1 MCSFFMLSCFLGHT
15 ILGDYMFYSVSD
27 EVTSIDFDEIDSSDL
42 TLGYIDKSELEK
54 IVEKLHFNKKAVV
67 ECEKS
72 RKHFRQQIESYDDYI
87 FATLKIANNNT
98 FDSFAFFASENLFLI
113 VDVNSNDESIR
124 NVFMTFLGKISCYD
138 DDIEKLV
145 FLFFDSVFEMD
156 SRAIESMQ
164 DKIGKMEEIV
174 EKNRT
179 KSNFNLQLFDIKNKL
194 INMRNYYEHIIDI
207 AEIMADNYNDVFNRK
222 NVKYFKYIEK
232 KAQRL
237 KECVDFMRD
246 NVMHLR
252 EAYQSYLELKLNQ
265 TMKLLTVF
273 TVVFSPLTLITG
285 WYGMNFHNMP
295 MISWKYGY
303 LLTVI
308 ISIIVVITI
317 IVIFK
322 KKKLI

>member
-1 MCSFFMLSCFLGHT
+1 
-15 ILGDYMFYSVSD
+15 MFYSISD
-27 EVTSIDFDEIDSSDL
+27 EVISIDFDEIDSSDL
-42 TLGYIDKSELEK
+42 VLGYVNKSELEK
-54 IVEKLHFNKKAVV
+54 IVDKLNFNKKAII

-72 RKHFRQQIESYDDYI
+72 RKHFRHQIECYDDYI
-87 FATLKIANNNT
+87 FATLKFANNNS
-98 FDSFAFFASENLFLI
+98 FDSFAFFVSENLFLI

-124 NVFMTFLGKISCYD
+124 NVFMNFLGKISYCD

-164 DKIGKMEEIV
+164 EKIAKMEVVV
-174 EKNRT
+174 EKDRT
-179 KSNFNLQLFDIKNKL
+179 KSNFNLQLLDIKNKL
-194 INMRNYYEHIIDI
+194 INMRNCYEHIIDI
-207 AEIMADNYNDVFNRK
+207 AEIMADNYNDIFCKK

-273 TVVFSPLTLITG
+273 TVIFSPLTLITS

-295 MISWKYGY
+295 LISWKYGY
-303 LLTVI
+303 LC
-308 ISIIVVITI
+308 VVIVAI
-317 IVIFK
+317 IIAIIITVIFK